1 MGSELIID
9 IPDKVMVLLL
19 MEYLVIC
26 WVPAI
31 ILCKFANEI
40 AGGILMLMESVV
52 SKIVFIEK
60 LMIAIARYETT

>member
-1 MGSELIID
+1 MDSELIID
-9 IPDKVMVLLL
+9 TPDKVMVLLL
-19 MEYLVIC
+19 IEYLVIC

-40 AGGILMLMESVV
+40 VKGILMLMESVV

-60 LMIAIARYETT
+60 LMMAIASYETT